1 MWVLMKQQGVTIQP
15 WREDVKLGAVRDGDT
30 VKLVLTTDRPW
41 QGRLV
46 FDQPRHKR
54 VMHMP
59 LDYPRINQFPEWF
72 TIDSAGR
79 LSIEMGNK
87 RQVHTGKELIT
98 GLTVTLNAGQTERLS
113 VTKID

>member
-1 MWVLMKQQGVTIQP
+1 MTIQP
-15 WREDVKLGAVRDGDT
+15 WRADVKLGAVRNGDT

-41 QGRLV
+41 HGRLV

-54 VMHMP
+54 VMQMP

-72 TIDSAGR
+72 TVDAAER
-79 LSIEMGNK
+79 LAIEIGTK

-98 GLTVTLNAGQTERLS
+98 GLTVTLNAGQTEHFS